1 MRALKL
7 ILWTASLAALLT
19 SASAFAQDETSSGG
33 GDGGVVY
40 EEETTY
46 DFEEDVVEG
55 QLIRPDGELLS
66 GQRHGKESSL
76 INIRS
81 DFIPEM
87 IRSAEEL

>member
-7 ILWTASLAALLT
+7 ILWAASLAALLT
-19 SASAFAQDETSSGG
+19 SVSAFAQDETSSG

>member
-1 MRALKL
+1 MKTSHL
-7 ILWTASLAALLT
+7 ILSGFWLATTLTAGVAI
-19 SASAFAQDETSSGG
+19 AQDESSA
-33 GDGGVVY
+33 GGVVY
-40 EEETTY
+40 EEVTEY
-46 DFEEDVVEG
+46 DFDDDVVEG
-55 QLIRPDGELLS
+55 ALIRPDGELLS